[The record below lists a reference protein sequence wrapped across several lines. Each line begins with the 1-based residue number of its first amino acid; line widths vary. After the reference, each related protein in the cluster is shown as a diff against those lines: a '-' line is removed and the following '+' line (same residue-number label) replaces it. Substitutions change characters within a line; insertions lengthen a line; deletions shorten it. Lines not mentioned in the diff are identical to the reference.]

1 MMSKLVST
9 GLAPFFSR
17 ERLLHNS
24 LDEKTAVSFSFDPYG
39 KNSKYANQ
47 MKCSSVM
54 KIEHILDFNADM
66 SLNYANSL
74 KLIGCTTEHLE
85 ISKSDKSCC
94 SIQTGN
100 LSSQMFT
107 VHVSKSGFQKA
118 LNHLNNKATRR
129 HQVRHEF

>member
-1 MMSKLVST
+1 MSKLVSQGRNS
-9 GLAPFFSR
+9 GLVPFFAR

-24 LDEKTAVSFSFDPYG
+24 LEDKKAVSFSFDPYG
-39 KNSKYANQ
+39 KNSKYANK

-54 KIEHILDFNADM
+54 KIEHILDLNADI

-85 ISKSDKSCC
+85 FSKSEKSGLA
-94 SIQTGN
+94 GN
-100 LSSQMFT
+100 LSSQTFT

-118 LNHLNNKATRR
+118 LNHLNNKPTRR
-129 HQVRHEF
+129 HQVKHDF